1 VSHETHTYRTEVPFI
16 MTLARATLDINA
28 ALRESL
34 KAVSEA
40 SDRELVQRVI
50 AKNDQLVQQ
59 LNELLEEHGKEP
71 VSESRGLVF
80 GVLISAARRLAAD
93 TDQAL
98 VFSYLRAWM
107 SALQEEYNAVQV
119 LQLSQTLSNLLAEQV
134 EWVDQHRIEF
144 QERFLELK
152 D

>member
-1 VSHETHTYRTEVPFI
+1 
-16 MTLARATLDINA
+16 
-28 ALRESL
+28 
-34 KAVSEA
+34 
-40 SDRELVQRVI
+40 
-50 AKNDQLVQQ
+50 
-59 LNELLEEHGKEP
+59 
-71 VSESRGLVF
+71 VF

-98 VFSYLRAWM
+98 VFSNLRAWM